1 MIMQEN
7 VKHNLPEQPPPNPI
21 ASAVSNI
28 LNPVV
33 FVVLCIIMIGLQ
45 VADDVTWQHIAIL
58 VGFSLLMPV
67 LFLLWQISKG
77 NITDFFM
84 QHRDQRDWIYVVAF
98 GSNLVAAWLLNHLT
112 APALIRFSIVVALCQ
127 IGVMGLINQFSKISA
142 HASVVT
148 IFCCLVTMLYGSW
161 LWFTFAL
168 VPLVGWGRI
177 TLQKHSFK
185 QTTAGIVV
193 SAAIFLIVKA
203 LFPAVA

>member
-1 MIMQEN
+1 MQEN
-7 VKHNLPEQPPPNPI
+7 VNHNLTEQPPSNPI

-33 FVVLCIIMIGLQ
+33 FVVLCIIMIGVQ
-45 VADDVTWQHIAIL
+45 VADNVTWQHIAIL
-58 VGFSLLMPV
+58 VGFSLLVPV
-67 LFLLWQISKG
+67 LYLLWQISKG

-98 GSNLVAAWLLNHLT
+98 GSNLLAAWLLNHLE
-112 APALIRFSIVVALCQ
+112 APALIQFSIIVALCQ
-127 IGVMGLINQFSKISA
+127 IGVMGTINQFSKISA

-148 IFCCLVTMLYGSW
+148 LFCCLATMLYGSW
-161 LWFTFAL
+161 LLFSFVL

-177 TLQKHSFK
+177 KQKKHSFR

-193 SAAIFLIVKA
+193 SAAIFLIVRA
-203 LFPAVA
+203 LLPAIV